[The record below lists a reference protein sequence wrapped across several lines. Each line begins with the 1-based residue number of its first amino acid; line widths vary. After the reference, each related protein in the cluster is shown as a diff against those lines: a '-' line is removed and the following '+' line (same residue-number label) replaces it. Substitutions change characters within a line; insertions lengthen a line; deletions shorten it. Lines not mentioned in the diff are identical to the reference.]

1 MNKGLFGLTPRI
13 EELSELSRK
22 HNAIDKELYVKYDV
36 KQGLRDSTGEGVLTG
51 LTNISDVNAKEIV
64 DGKVVPRPGNLYYR
78 GYNIKELVH
87 GFENL
92 EDFGGFEEA
101 AYLLLFGEL
110 PTQQKLNDF
119 RDLLISCRRLP
130 PNFVRDIIMKAPS
143 RDMMNS
149 LSRSILSLYTYDP
162 YADDTSLSNVMRQSI
177 NLIAQFPMLMVY
189 GYHAYNYHHGQD
201 LFIRR
206 GKQDVR
212 VGGVLRRNGVCSGA
226 AVHNVPHHG
235 RLERLRVH
243 GGGKML
249 GDVGHA
255 IPDGLDAL
263 GGDLVAVH
271 RGGCHH
277 LRNIRVKQQGA
288 VVYDAVAQP
297 VLGVAGE
304 LFAVNGLE
312 SFDHFA
318 ISVIGCPGG
327 VPAFIS

>member
-119 RDLLISCRRLP
+119 RDLL
-130 PNFVRDIIMKAPS
+130 NF
-143 RDMMNS
+143 
-149 LSRSILSLYTYDP
+149 LQ
-162 YADDTSLSNVMRQSI
+162 TSSAELR
-177 NLIAQFPMLMVY
+177 PRY
-189 GYHAYNYHHGQD
+189 YHEGSEPRHD
-201 LFIRR
+201 EL
-206 GKQDVR
+206 
-212 VGGVLRRNGVCSGA
+212 
-226 AVHNVPHHG
+226 
-235 RLERLRVH
+235 
-243 GGGKML
+243 
-249 GDVGHA
+249 
-255 IPDGLDAL
+255 
-263 GGDLVAVH
+263 
-271 RGGCHH
+271 
-277 LRNIRVKQQGA
+277 
-288 VVYDAVAQP
+288 AVA
-297 VLGVAGE
+297 LNSVA
-304 LFAVNGLE
+304 LHV
-312 SFDHFA
+312 
-318 ISVIGCPGG
+318 
-327 VPAFIS
+327 